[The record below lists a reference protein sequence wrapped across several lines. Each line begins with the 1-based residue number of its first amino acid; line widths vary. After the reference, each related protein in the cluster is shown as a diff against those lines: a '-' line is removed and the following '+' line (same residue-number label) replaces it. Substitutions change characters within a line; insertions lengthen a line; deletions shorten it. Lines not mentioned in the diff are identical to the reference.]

1 VTYSYYL
8 SAAFVITTQGYA
20 QRENA
25 KVGFYSDYELAA
37 SGGFAWTFNNP
48 LWQAQ
53 YPWTFQ
59 WGAGAI
65 YRNYDDPDP
74 TIDQNNAE
82 VDHVFWTRGAW
93 CCRSGRPGL
102 WCPT

>member
-37 SGGFAWTFNNP
+37 SGGFAWTFNKSIVASAIP
-48 LWQAQ
+48 LDL
-53 YPWTFQ
+53 PV
-59 WGAGAI
+59 G
-65 YRNYDDPDP
+65 
-74 TIDQNNAE
+74 
-82 VDHVFWTRGAW
+82 RG
-93 CCRSGRPGL
+93 RDLPQLR
-102 WCPT
+102 